1 MLAHAIFFY
10 FFSVIAVF
18 SAIMVIASK
27 NTVHSV
33 FFLILDFISIS
44 CLFIMIGAE
53 FLGMIMLIV
62 YVGAVAVLFLFVVM
76 MLNVAQQKDEWFK
89 GKIFTSHI
97 PFGSLI
103 SIIIF
108 LELIIV
114 IGGWKYKPD
123 LIETSSI
130 QIDNNFTN
138 THALGNVIYTE
149 YIHLFQLSGLIL
161 LVAMIGAIVLTY
173 RKRDGVKRQ
182 SYFRQVSREKAEGVT
197 LVDVE
202 SNKGVNLNEQ
212 YCFGPLSNTCSNN
225 FYDWC
230 NWNISK
236 HKECNYNFNVN

>member
-1 MLAHAIFFY
+1 MVAHAIFFY
-10 FFSVIAVF
+10 FFSIIAVF
-18 SAIMVIASK
+18 SAIMVIASR

-114 IGGWKYKPD
+114 IGGWKYKPN
-123 LIETSSI
+123 LIEASSI
-130 QIDNNFTN
+130 QIDKNFTN
-138 THALGNVIYTE
+138 THALGNVIYTD
-149 YIHLFQLSGLIL
+149 YIHLFQLAGLIL

-173 RKRDGVKRQ
+173 RKREGVKRQ
-182 SYFRQVSREKAEGVT
+182 SYFRQVSREKVEGVT
-197 LVDVE
+197 LVDVK
-202 SNKGVNLNEQ
+202 SNKGVNLN
-212 YCFGPLSNTCSNN
+212 
-225 FYDWC
+225 D
-230 NWNISK
+230 
-236 HKECNYNFNVN
+236 